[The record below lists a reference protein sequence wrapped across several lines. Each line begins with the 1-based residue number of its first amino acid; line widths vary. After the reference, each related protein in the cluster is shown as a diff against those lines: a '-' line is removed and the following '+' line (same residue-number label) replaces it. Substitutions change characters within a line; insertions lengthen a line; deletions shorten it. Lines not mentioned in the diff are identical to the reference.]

1 MTQQS
6 AEQQIQA
13 LQEEV
18 RNLKVRQF
26 DTQAALTEERKSFGQ
41 FVGILAQLL
50 DFAQENA
57 SSLQNYLDEIS
68 VLTGKVEPVDTAEP
82 AADGVEAE

>member
-1 MTQQS
+1 MTQQT

-26 DTQAALTEERKSFGQ
+26 DTQEALTEERKSFGQ

-50 DFAQENA
+50 DFDQEKA
-57 SSLQNYLDEIS
+57 SSLQNYVDEIA

-82 AADGVEAE
+82 AADGVDAE